1 MPGVAR
7 LQPRGSV
14 AAAAAVL
21 PPRRGWKPLY
31 HRRGRKPLRGAV
43 ARAQAAV
50 EIGTTFATRCGLT
63 ADACQ
68 PARMRQLREKHGSCA
83 ARAESAPAMLL
94 GTVEEEAAA
103 GGRAT
108 CEGGVGRPGA
118 ARQPLWRPADHDL
131 GAASPLRKL
140 AMVVAVIQAMG
151 AARARRGRRERPLGG
166 AARGRLAP
174 ALEFSF
180 CAWASPPP
188 AVGSR
193 HSLRGRSRRHA
204 AARAVR
210 RPG

>member
-1 MPGVAR
+1 MATMPGVAR

-94 GTVEEEAAA
+94 GTVEEEAAVG
-103 GGRAT
+103 GGRRAKVASVAL
-108 CEGGVGRPGA
+108 GRRGSRFGGRP
-118 ARQPLWRPADHDL
+118 
-131 GAASPLRKL
+131 
-140 AMVVAVIQAMG
+140 ITI
-151 AARARRGRRERPLGG
+151 
-166 AARGRLAP
+166 
-174 ALEFSF
+174 
-180 CAWASPPP
+180 
-188 AVGSR
+188 
-193 HSLRGRSRRHA
+193 
-204 AARAVR
+204 
-210 RPG
+210 